1 MPSYLISLSILSIA
15 IFQELLPG
23 SEELSLNVK
32 DLCLDREE
40 DLSQAFTVQ
49 VGVAREGHPLLW
61 LLPPIYCHLIH
72 YLFMEDR

>member
-1 MPSYLISLSILSIA
+1 MPSYLICLAILSFA

-23 SEELSLNVK
+23 SEELSLSVK
-32 DLCLDREE
+32 DPCLDLEV

-49 VGVAREGHPLLW
+49 VGVAREGHPLHW
-61 LLPPIYCHLIH
+61 LLPPIYYRLIH